1 MPLSANSL
9 FHFTKEKDSLYGILE
24 ETFRLSYCREDLSI
38 GGKQY
43 SIRAPMV
50 SFCDIPLSEIKN
62 HIIKYG
68 SYGIG
73 LCKEWGKRKKLNPV
87 LYVEQDSF
95 LSRSYER
102 ILSRF
107 VLEEAGVNEVTDPDK
122 LAVLDVLRYI
132 KNYEGSLTRSNGD
145 HDPMYRFSDEREWR
159 YVPEVSEDCEMILED
174 RLFQKEEIREMA
186 VARLSRL
193 RLSFAADEVRYIVI
207 EKDSE
212 INDLVR
218 YLRHIKNPRYSP
230 EVVDRLTTR
239 ILTRDQIM
247 VDI

>member
-1 MPLSANSL
+1 MPLSASSL
-9 FHFTKEKDSLYGILE
+9 FHFTKTKNSLYGILDH
-24 ETFRLSYCREDLSI
+24 TFRLSYCREDFFI
-38 GGKQY
+38 GGKRY
-43 SIRAPMV
+43 SIRVPMV

-62 HIIKYG
+62 HIDSYG

-73 LCKEWGKRKKLNPV
+73 LSKEWGKRNRLNPV

-102 ILSRF
+102 ALSRF
-107 VLEEAGVNEVTDPDK
+107 VLEEARLNEVTDPDR

-132 KNYEGSLTRSNGD
+132 KNYEGSLTRSNG
-145 HDPMYRFSDEREWR
+145 HHIPLYRYSDEREWR
-159 YVPEVSEDCEMILED
+159 YVPEVGEDCDMILDD
-174 RLFQKEEIREMA
+174 RLFQREEIREMA
-186 VARLSRL
+186 MKRLSPL

-212 INDLVR
+212 INELVE

-247 VDI
+247 ADI